1 MPPGVTRT
9 TLTRNQDRC
18 RRPLVNE
25 DDFPDPERLSS
36 TGAPKKIRSR
46 DPSGLEG
53 ARHRS
58 RGFATSDPASD
69 ARSPLQRSRAE
80 ELDPHPLSGDSSSP
94 GVRGHAPPVDFCNRY
109 DPRAQ
114 PGPPK
119 LRMTSPAV
127 ARERS
132 HSRDHDLSVV
142 ALSCEWLHSLRSAAS
157 RDVTGQG
164 LHQGQLASVRHLP
177 PRSLAVK
184 SFAPT
189 RSARTPHVAARDERR
204 LEWPAS
210 WTSFRYV
217 THERA

>member
-1 MPPGVTRT
+1 MSPGVGRM
-9 TLTRNQDRC
+9 TLAKNQDRF

-36 TGAPKKIRSR
+36 TSVPKKIRSR
-46 DPSGLEG
+46 EPSGLEG
-53 ARHRS
+53 TRHRS
-58 RGFATSDPASD
+58 RGFATDDPASD
-69 ARSPLQRSRAE
+69 ALSPLERSRAE
-80 ELDPHPLSGDSSSP
+80 ELDLLSWSGDSSSP
-94 GVRGHAPPVDFCNRY
+94 GVRGHAPLVDFCNRY

-114 PGPPK
+114 PGSPK
-119 LRMTSPAV
+119 PRMTSPTV
-127 ARERS
+127 ARRCS
-132 HSRDHDLSVV
+132 HSRDYDLSIA
-142 ALSCEWLHSLRSAAS
+142 ALSCGWLRSFRNAAS

-164 LHQGQLASVRHLP
+164 PHQGQLASVRHLP

-189 RSARTPHVAARDERR
+189 RSTRTPHVAARDERK

-210 WTSFRYV
+210 WTPFRYV